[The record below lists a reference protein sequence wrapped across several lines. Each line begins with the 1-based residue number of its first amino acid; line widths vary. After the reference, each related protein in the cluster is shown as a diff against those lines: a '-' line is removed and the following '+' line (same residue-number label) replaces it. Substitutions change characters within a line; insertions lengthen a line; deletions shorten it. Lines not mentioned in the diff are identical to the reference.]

1 MDKSIHTKQYRILIG
16 IIREVR
22 ESRQITQERLASM
35 LSVQQAVISKIETC
49 ERRIDLIEL
58 RQICLALGV
67 SLASIINKFEERI
80 SK

>member
-16 IIREVR
+16 IIREER